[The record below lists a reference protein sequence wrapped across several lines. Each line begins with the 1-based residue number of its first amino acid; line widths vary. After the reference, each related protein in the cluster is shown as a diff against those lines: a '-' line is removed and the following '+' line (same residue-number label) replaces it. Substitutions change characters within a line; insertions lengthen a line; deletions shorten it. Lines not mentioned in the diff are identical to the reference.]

1 MITRDPLGL
10 VRKNRSD
17 KASPSWPSIT
27 SNKNRSHVSQWDILH
42 PARVSASAP
51 SACLPSITVLGSY
64 AHQNFCRDNEWTQ
77 KIHWLW
83 LKNSNTSFCYCLFVQ
98 EILLCF
104 LFFLFLFFFFNIEIG
119 LNSMLFKQ
127 QIGMLIKGQT
137 SQPHIKQLP
146 TKVFTFH
153 FKHGASDLVR
163 QNLCELRPLK
173 KTPANS
179 LSRKG
184 KVTNVSGDSLTFL
197 LQSLIFDQYG
207 WKLMSW
213 LQQRKC

>member
-1 MITRDPLGL
+1 
-10 VRKNRSD
+10 
-17 KASPSWPSIT
+17 
-27 SNKNRSHVSQWDILH
+27 
-42 PARVSASAP
+42 
-51 SACLPSITVLGSY
+51 
-64 AHQNFCRDNEWTQ
+64 
-77 KIHWLW
+77 
-83 LKNSNTSFCYCLFVQ
+83 
-98 EILLCF
+98 
-104 LFFLFLFFFFNIEIG
+104 
-119 LNSMLFKQ
+119 MLFKQ

-207 WKLMSW
+207 
-213 LQQRKC
+213 